1 MVDDGANKMDR
12 IERILDAE
20 WDAAKSDANRSYLR
34 DAFESH
40 SLNSE
45 DRPVLVTKLSE
56 NAVDDVL
63 WVTEGVD
70 GSVLAYGKSWVLFG
84 DVHGV
89 KGVYSNLSTLED
101 RRLDFALC
109 NITVDVTPHMEKF
122 VESSISKAY
131 KILGKK
137 LQAAIKG

>member
-1 MVDDGANKMDR
+1 MDR

-20 WDAAKSDANRSYLR
+20 WDAAKSDADRSSLR
-34 DAFESH
+34 NAFESH

-63 WVTEGVD
+63 WVTD
-70 GSVLAYGKSWVLFG
+70 GSVLAYGKSWVLFE
-84 DVHGV
+84 D
-89 KGVYSNLSTLED
+89 VYSVKDVYNHLSTLED
-101 RRLDFALC
+101 RRLDSALC
-109 NITVDVTPHMEKF
+109 NITVDVTPHMQKF
-122 VESSISKAY
+122 VENSIARSC

-137 LQAAIKG
+137 LQAAMDGAAGS